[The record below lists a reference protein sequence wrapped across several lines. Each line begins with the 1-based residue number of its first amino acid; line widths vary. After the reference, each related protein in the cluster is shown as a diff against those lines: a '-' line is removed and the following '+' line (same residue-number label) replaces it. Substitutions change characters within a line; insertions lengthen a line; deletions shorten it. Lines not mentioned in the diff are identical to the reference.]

1 MFDILKSIFGIGEK
15 ALEKVFPDRARA
27 REAQAKINEAEICG
41 APPSRLRLWR
51 SFLGWALS
59 LAFVWEAIARPIIV
73 TYWPQVVLGN
83 QGNIQPAAGDA
94 GAGFLN
100 LKTESPC
107 KTAFWPARC

>member
-1 MFDILKSIFGIGEK
+1 MFDILKCIFGIGEK

-73 TYWPQVVLGN
+73 TYWPQVVLPPSAIREISSLLLGML
-83 QGNIQPAAGDA
+83 GL
-94 GAGFLN
+94 GF
-100 LKTESPC
+100 
-107 KTAFWPARC
+107 

>member
-73 TYWPQVVLGN
+73 TYWPQVVLPPSAIREISSLLLGML
-83 QGNIQPAAGDA
+83 GSLLGL
-94 GAGFLN
+94 GF
-100 LKTESPC
+100 
-107 KTAFWPARC
+107 